1 MPFLAN
7 LAAVLSVL
15 SGEELSPPK
24 PQVANDTRWHEIPV
38 PAKVLE
44 VNNAGLSPRI
54 LTLTALLLAGAFL
67 LSCNASKPSAKRY
80 AFTGR
85 IISVDAQNQS
95 AVIDG
100 DAVPNF
106 MDAMAMPYKI
116 KPPEMLSHLP
126 AGDSISA
133 DLVEIQ
139 PADANGE
146 QEYWLE
152 NVKVTAHA
160 KTPPPTT
167 TQHIPA
173 VGDVVPDFKL
183 TNQDGRHI
191 SLRQYR
197 GRVLL
202 VTFIYT
208 RCPFPD
214 FCPRMTSNFAEIDKQ
229 LGTDHS
235 IHLLSISFDPEHDKP
250 AILRAYGF
258 ASAHTHD
265 PALFRRW
272 EFAVPTAADL
282 PRIADFFVL
291 TVKPESGVIT
301 HTLSTAVIG
310 PNGKIVKWYHGGD
323 WQVSDLIK
331 DATAAAKGNS

>member
-1 MPFLAN
+1 MNKASN
-7 LAAVLSVL
+7 
-15 SGEELSPPK
+15 
-24 PQVANDTRWHEIPV
+24 
-38 PAKVLE
+38 
-44 VNNAGLSPRI
+44 RI
-54 LTLTALLLAGAFL
+54 LSLTALLLAGALL
-67 LSCNASKPSAKRY
+67 LSCHSSKAPTAKRY
-80 AFTGR
+80 PFTGR
-85 IISVDAQNQS
+85 IISVDAQSQS

-100 DAVPNF
+100 DATPGF

-116 KPPEMLSHLP
+116 KPPEMLSHLA

-133 DLVEIQ
+133 DLVDLQ

-152 NVKVTAHA
+152 NVKVTAHG
-160 KTPPPTT
+160 KTPPPAT

-173 VGDVVPDFKL
+173 PGDLVPDF
-183 TNQDGRHI
+183 TFSNQDGRQV
-191 SLRQYR
+191 SLHQYR
-197 GRVLL
+197 GKVLL

-214 FCPRMTSNFAEIDKQ
+214 FCPRMASNFAEIDKQ
-229 LGTDHS
+229 LAAGHKV
-235 IHLLSISFDPEHDKP
+235 HLLSISFDPEHDKP
-250 AILRAYGF
+250 AALRAYGF

-282 PRIADFFVL
+282 PKIADFFGL
-291 TVKPESGVIT
+291 TIKPEGGLIT
-301 HTLSTAVIG
+301 HTLSTAVVG
-310 PNGKIVKWYHGGD
+310 PDGKIVSWYHGGD

-331 DATAAAKGNS
+331 DATAATAKGTS